1 MGINPR
7 VLASVTSE
15 TPGFRGEGCELSQ
28 EKQKLAAHIYWLM
41 KSAARSLQLHS
52 NYTGTR
58 SQRSAREKPD
68 HYNCS
73 SGEIN
78 RFIIMK

>member
-52 NYTGTR
+52 KLFRDEEPKVGEGKTR
-58 SQRSAREKPD
+58 SL
-68 HYNCS
+68 
-73 SGEIN
+73 
-78 RFIIMK
+78 